1 MHRLALAA
9 ALTTGG
15 LAACNRA
22 AAPGMPPSRA
32 DTSVPV
38 QEGILRG
45 AGGVRLFY
53 RAVGHGADTIV
64 VLHGGPGQHSMQM
77 HRDLLPL
84 SSRRV
89 VIYYDQR
96 GGGRSELPTD
106 TTALTMAHHVAD
118 LEALRQHFRLDR
130 LTLLGHSFGPAL
142 AASYALAHPT
152 RVARMVF
159 VGPVPPR
166 RGTFFREYG
175 ANMAR
180 RMDSAAL
187 GRMNRLGSELAT
199 SADPVATCREFWR
212 LAMPPRMAEPARAS
226 ELREDPCD
234 APPEALRYASR
245 HAAAGAFRSLGAWDW
260 REGLRQ
266 VAAPTLILHGEHELI
281 PMRLV
286 EEWTQALPHA
296 RLVRVPGA
304 GHFPFVERPDVFYPA
319 VDAFLTG
326 R

>member
-1 MHRLALAA
+1 
-9 ALTTGG
+9 
-15 LAACNRA
+15 
-22 AAPGMPPSRA
+22 
-32 DTSVPV
+32 
-38 QEGILRG
+38 
-45 AGGVRLFY
+45 
-53 RAVGHGADTIV
+53 
-64 VLHGGPGQHSMQM
+64 MQM

-84 SSRRV
+84 STRRV

-118 LEALRQHFRLDR
+118 LEALRQHFRLER
-130 LTLLGHSFGPAL
+130 LTVFGHSFGPAL

-152 RVARMVF
+152 RVARMIF

-166 RGTFFREYG
+166 RGAFFGEYG
-175 ANMAR
+175 ANMAS

-187 GRMNRLGSELAT
+187 ARMNRLGGEIAT

-212 LAMPPRMAEPARAS
+212 LGMPPRMAEPARAS

-245 HAAAGAFRSLGAWDW
+245 HVGAAAFRSLGAWDW
-260 REGLRQ
+260 REGLRS
-266 VAAPTLILHGEHELI
+266 VTAPTLILHGEQELI

-286 EEWTQALPHA
+286 EEWTQALPNA
-296 RLVRVPGA
+296 RLVRIPGA

-319 VDAFLTG
+319 LDAFLAEQ
-326 R
+326 